1 MVDEPSAVTAATGL
15 LRRLGCRQEWRAAY
29 DEAIAASGNTA
40 ETAYRTRRRNQP
52 G

>member
-1 MVDEPSAVTAATGL
+1 VDGPSAVTAATGL

-29 DEAIAASGNTA
+29 DEAIEASGNTA
-40 ETAYRTRRRNQP
+40 ETAYLTPRRDQL

>member
-1 MVDEPSAVTAATGL
+1 VDGPSAVTAATGL

-29 DEAIAASGNTA
+29 DEAIEASGNTA
-40 ETAYRTRRRNQP
+40 ETASLARRRNEL